1 MKKFFLFAAAAIAA
15 LTVNAKVITFAEIV
29 DNSSADAAKAAVEE
43 AFDLTNITVKGVA
56 NSAGDSYLAE
66 IRQTE
71 ATTEWEITNMALKSD
86 NQAYFTFKD
95 SNNDKL
101 VMKAYK
107 EYVQPNGKAVC
118 LVITD
123 LTEGDKVTLTLKK
136 ALDKETFIEGA
147 TVTTDRFASDVVE
160 LTAAGEEIRIYSKNE
175 AGSADAKWQLIS
187 IEIGGSSE
195 GVENVEATVKATKA
209 FENGQLV
216 IIKNNVRYNALGAQL

>member
-216 IIKNNVRYNALGAQL
+216 IIKNNFRYNALGAQL

>member
-187 IEIGGSSE
+187 IEIGGSGE